1 MTKWLAGMRLTADRL
16 NDNTLFDSTTSGATA
31 ASGFSLASF
40 SGRKVNGITTIT
52 ISCTRTGADITEIAT
67 NSGNIS
73 DTTFATLPAGWR
85 PPELIE
91 AIWDSGFNDGGATI
105 NSSGVITLR
114 TTSGSTGIS
123 GVNSHAPRITASWI
137 SENG

>member
-1 MTKWLAGMRLTADRL
+1 MTIWRAGMLLTSERM
-16 NDNTLFDSTTSGATA
+16 NDHSLEATTSTGATA
-31 ASGFSLASF
+31 STGFSVNSF

-52 ISCTRTGADITEIAT
+52 ISCTRTGANIGETSAG
-67 NSGNIS
+67 SGNMG
-73 DTTFATLPAGWR
+73 DTSFATLPSGWR

-105 NSSGVITLR
+105 NTSGVITLR
-114 TTSGSTGIS
+114 TTSGSAGIS
-123 GVNSHAPRITASWI
+123 TNDAPRVTASWI

>member
-1 MTKWLAGMRLTADRL
+1 MTTWRAGMLLTSERM
-16 NDNTLFDSTTSGATA
+16 NDNTVSAVTSSGATA
-31 ASGFSLASF
+31 SSGWSLASF

-52 ISCTRTGADITEIAT
+52 ISCTRTGSDIGEIAT

-73 DTTFATLPAGWR
+73 DTSFATLPSGWR

-105 NSSGVITLR
+105 NTSGVITLR
-114 TTSGSTGIS
+114 TTSGSAGIS
-123 GVNSHAPRITASWI
+123 GTSSHAPRITASWI
-137 SENG
+137 SENS